1 MWPHQKY
8 ECLFQMQAKAPLQE
22 QRENSENSHI
32 KKRRHSSENQNRS
45 SQTKK
50 LKQEDV
56 TTEMADTQK
65 RANFSAL
72 NSPSN
77 GFSRHASP
85 LANNK
90 PGSAKKLVIKNFK
103 GLFTS
108 CCKLESEC
116 DFMPVRRTMSGKN
129 PCRSGNFK
137 TYQTKCLVDYPK
149 IF

>member
-1 MWPHQKY
+1 MNLRPYFLTGIHDLLSFVIKSDFWRYLETLLAIRVATSKVWMP
-8 ECLFQMQAKAPLQE
+8 LSNAAKAPLQE

-45 SQTKK
+45 LQTKK

-103 GLFTS
+103 GSFTS
-108 CCKLESEC
+108 RCKLEYR
-116 DFMPVRRTMSGKN
+116 PT
-129 PCRSGNFK
+129 
-137 TYQTKCLVDYPK
+137 
-149 IF
+149 

>member
-1 MWPHQKY
+1 MP
-8 ECLFQMQAKAPLQE
+8 LSNAAKAPLQE

-45 SQTKK
+45 LQTKK

-72 NSPSN
+72 NSTSN

-108 CCKLESEC
+108 RCKLEY
-116 DFMPVRRTMSGKN
+116 
-129 PCRSGNFK
+129 RS
-137 TYQTKCLVDYPK
+137 T
-149 IF
+149 

>member
-1 MWPHQKY
+1 MP
-8 ECLFQMQAKAPLQE
+8 LSNAAKAPLQE
-22 QRENSENSHI
+22 QRENSENTHL

-45 SQTKK
+45 SPTKK
-50 LKQEDV
+50 IKEDV
-56 TTEMADTQK
+56 TSEMADTQK

-103 GLFTS
+103 GLWT
-108 CCKLESEC
+108 
-116 DFMPVRRTMSGKN
+116 
-129 PCRSGNFK
+129 
-137 TYQTKCLVDYPK
+137 
-149 IF
+149 